1 MRRPWVNRLSRGW
14 AECPL
19 FRETKY
25 VATCC
30 KNWSVWLFRRHF
42 HIHGAGQW
50 KADQRRPEIC
60 TYARLFPY
68 IPTRLLKLWG
78 GPLLDTSLWLAATAS
93 DVCSSQIIVHWI
105 IGCESRWHR
114 KFSFLL
120 WRYSGGHSVHV
131 ALHGADEEA
140 QTSLYSSHTRS
151 ISVYKCDANSVRGN
165 RSCNGSGPSSKTQ
178 STYLCV
184 VLLFETLQCTL
195 LTHLSTL
202 EVEEKQAER
211 LASSK
216 QERKTAS

>member
-1 MRRPWVNRLSRGW
+1 MLLRVVRTDQFGCSGGISTFMEQVNEKLTKDV
-14 AECPL
+14 L
-19 FRETKY
+19 KY
-25 VATCC
+25 VHMLV
-30 KNWSVWLFRRHF
+30 SF
-42 HIHGAGQW
+42 HIFLPDCWSYG
-50 KADQRRPEIC
+50 
-60 TYARLFPY
+60 
-68 IPTRLLKLWG
+68 G

-105 IGCESRWHR
+105 IESRWHR

-211 LASSK
+211 LVSSK